1 MLSVIILIV
10 KQERRIMGRNKS
22 KNPKRNRHAFRIN
35 DDDER
40 RFKKNFKKSKYENK
54 SEFIRDAVLSFN

>member
-1 MLSVIILIV
+1 
-10 KQERRIMGRNKS
+10 MGRNKS

-54 SEFIRDAVLSFN
+54 SEFIRDAVLIFN